1 MGTKEPKDSKTMD
14 KLKQFFRLNKGGAN
28 YKYREDFIL
37 TPELIKDLSPES
49 SMNHRMKALKEL
61 TDKVE
66 LYRLEDH
73 AAEKLWTILSD
84 LLQDN
89 VALEHRHTAFAFF
102 RRLVIGQYERLGM
115 LRVHFFN
122 LIKNH
127 ENVEDIEPRLDLLI
141 SLTENGKDIL
151 HFEEEIGPFLL
162 EWTAPVVE
170 VGRAPK
176 LLELFN
182 NVLKYN
188 AAYIDG
194 EVVDTLMANTC
205 FLCCHSPSDT
215 VIQSCLHI
223 LDTIVCY
230 SNIPRPSF
238 PSFIATLC
246 RTVNVEAHALTSWKI
261 MRNVMGTYMGHSSIG
276 MLCSI
281 LKDDESLLDPG
292 LMRGAVFYLMMG
304 IWSHQRVTSLKISF
318 TAILTPYIKAF
329 ESKHPVVIFEVI
341 SSVHCLVKRHGQEL
355 EAPCWR
361 LVLEICELTAS
372 FIETLTIKVPSA
384 QISSYLHDTLNL
396 IEHLIDVGHFS
407 GSHLNYYTVIEKCY
421 KTRPE
426 VSVLRLINYL
436 ASNIAPIRL
445 DWMEDLSSLVERF
458 YKKETRPNI
467 RIKTVDVLLN
477 IYQLTCGLYGK
488 EIIQNIVLVHLVDVH
503 LDEDQ
508 SVRTAVAQVLMEICS
523 KYLDDASQFFRMM
536 EIVEKILVHPFET
549 YDPSKPSLMEADCKD
564 VETIV
569 EGLIK
574 NFSKLFCHSPA
585 KHAVHIYQVLVGH
598 LDLHNS
604 KPAVFDYV
612 PSIRCKIIDWLVKL
626 RADSDYK
633 LGCPVGNEV
642 QFSSFIRVN
651 HRQLPPP
658 SPCPS
663 PSPIPP
669 VSSSLYHF
677 LSLANALKAI
687 VICMKQ
693 ELDWQVLSMILQE
706 TPQIIKNRALVLS
719 RLHGEVDMLAGAL
732 CAMVTDK
739 TLGLPEN
746 LRNTPAKFTRSDFHS
761 YIFPVLAAVAG
772 HHGYLEPSLQQKL
785 IKCLEYGLASRSAR
799 QCVTALTV
807 CTLEL
812 RDAMV
817 KLLPEVLLNLSKIT
831 ATVHIAIPML
841 EFLSTLTRIPKVFNS
856 FVGDQYMSVFAISL
870 PYTNPFKYNHYTV
883 SLAHHVIAVW
893 FLKCRLPFRRDFVKF
908 IIKGLRANVLAPFEE
923 EDRRQKADFI
933 NEDSSNR
940 KRSSSLTE
948 QGSRTRARQLAGARL
963 ENARAN
969 MDLKPQLDESLM
981 TFHRELTE
989 TCIDLMV
996 RYTHFTSAGIP
1007 KRLSTADFLL
1017 NGGQSV
1023 TWIIGHKLITVT
1035 TSGCCQKALKHGLC
1049 DRCAQFCR
1057 INKDNPL
1064 SPTSETAGDQERKP
1078 QAGMK
1083 HTSLSRSSSNDI
1095 PQMPLASNS
1104 STAASSP
1111 NEEQK
1116 RGIESM
1122 TMESDPNRVDQ
1133 LIFAMDRR
1141 EPQICA
1147 CWCQGWA
1154 EIHIRRPTGDMSWIM
1169 RLQNQKLTAQTDVAF
1184 ADIATLLFPSLSKK
1198 SGQDSELKL
1207 DYDEEDIASF
1217 PSLVEL
1223 RQASDPVSIP
1233 GSPVRRSPSRHSSR
1247 DSVETMGD
1255 DDDDLDDGKSGRSR
1269 NPVRRSNSS
1278 PEMSASWKN
1287 PFLSGAGLN
1296 AALSDEERMTGRGD
1310 SMADKKKTGYSKD
1323 LRVNCEAIPEE
1334 IAGLGTT
1341 PPSQG
1346 SMISQQ
1352 PAATTLTQ
1360 PVAQPPENKPT
1371 TAEKQPTQ
1379 PSEQQ
1384 LKKGFEAT
1392 TASSQVTTTAG
1403 FQEPKRPEKVTL
1415 TALKIG
1421 ERSNDVIQPQPPPST
1436 GHKPPA
1442 LNPTPAH
1449 LTSKPPLS
1457 PPPSQLSPRLQPKH
1471 VKDQDLSR
1479 PDPSSLA
1486 PLAFRRDR
1494 GYTISVMSPVRK
1506 PRSDWDPA
1514 AAAAKVRPSAQRPK
1528 EQPRSGVSPC
1538 FVFLQLYHNAFFGHS
1553 FDRPICLP
1561 STNLVQRAVKNL
1573 DWINPYEI
1581 HKIGVVYV
1589 GPGQASNETEI
1600 LGNKFGSC
1608 RYSAF
1613 LQNLGTCIKL
1623 SDTSDHVFLG
1633 GLDKTGEDGTFSY
1646 IWEDDVMQVIFH
1658 VATLMPNHEDVD
1670 PNFNNKKKHIGNDFV
1685 TIVYNESGEDYNI
1698 KTLKAQFSYASV
1710 VVRPLEH
1717 DCNEVLVKA
1726 RDDLVEHIGHTEPKI
1741 VSDKNVALLARQLAL
1756 HANLASMISQSLSN
1770 NRNDPYAS
1778 NWLERLR
1785 QIKRIKNRAVQELSA
1800 QGSSSGNLGPNA
1812 DRMNANMRMQVE
1824 DFTEY
1829 T

>member
-61 TDKVE
+61 MDNVV

-102 RRLVIGQYERLGM
+102 RCLVNGQYERLGM

-122 LIKNH
+122 LIKH
-127 ENVEDIEPRLDLLI
+127 ENSEDIEPRLDLLI

-170 VGRAPK
+170 LGRAPD

-246 RTVNVEAHALTSWKI
+246 RTVNVEAYALTSWKI

-304 IWSHQRVTSLKISF
+304 LWSQKKVTSLKISF

-361 LVLEICELTAS
+361 LVLEICQLTAS
-372 FIETLTIKVPSA
+372 FIETLTIKVPCA

-396 IEHLIDVGHFS
+396 IEHLIDVGHFR
-407 GSHLNYYTVIEKCY
+407 GSLPNYYSVIEKCY

-426 VSVLRLINYL
+426 VSVLRLINFL
-436 ASNIAPIRL
+436 AMNIAPSQL
-445 DWMEDLSSLVERF
+445 NWMEELNSLVERF
-458 YKKETRPNI
+458 YKNETRPNI

-477 IYQLTCGLYGK
+477 IYQISCGIYGK
-488 EIIQNIVLVHLVDVH
+488 EIVQDIVLVHLVDVH

-508 SVRTAVAQVLMEICS
+508 AVRTAVAQVIMEICS
-523 KYLDDASQFFRMM
+523 QYLDDPSQFFRLM
-536 EIVEKILVHPFET
+536 EIVEKILVNPFKT
-549 YDPSKPSLMEADCKD
+549 YDASKPSLMETDCKD
-564 VETIV
+564 VETVV

-574 NFSKLFCHSPA
+574 NFSKLFCRSPA
-585 KHAVHIYQVLVGH
+585 KHAVHTYQVLVGH
-598 LDLHNS
+598 LDMHNNR
-604 KPAVFDYV
+604 PTVFDYV
-612 PSIRCKIIDWLVKL
+612 PSIRCKIIDWLIKL

-642 QFSSFIRVN
+642 QFSAFIRVN

-658 SPCPS
+658 SPSPCPS

-669 VSSSLYHF
+669 RLLITYYY

-687 VICMKQ
+687 VICMRH
-693 ELDWQVLSMILQE
+693 ELDWQVMSMILQE
-706 TPQIIKNRALVLS
+706 THQIIKNRALVLS
-719 RLHGEVDMLAGAL
+719 RLHGEVDRLAGTL
-732 CAMVTDK
+732 CAMF
-739 TLGLPEN
+739 L
-746 LRNTPAKFTRSDFHS
+746 
-761 YIFPVLAAVAG
+761 
-772 HHGYLEPSLQQKL
+772 
-785 IKCLEYGLASRSAR
+785 GLASRSAR

-841 EFLSTLTRIPKVFNS
+841 EFLSTLTRIPKVFYS

-963 ENARAN
+963 ENARPPV
-969 MDLKPQLDESLM
+969 DLKPQLDESLM

-1064 SPTSETAGDQERKP
+1064 SPTSETAGDQDKKA
-1078 QAGMK
+1078 QTGMK

-1111 NEEQK
+1111 NEEMK
-1116 RGIESM
+1116 RGIESL
-1122 TMESDPNRVDQ
+1122 TLESDPNRVDQ
-1133 LIFAMDRR
+1133 IIFSMDRR

-1154 EIHIRRPTGDMSWIM
+1154 EIHVKRPTGDMSWIM
-1169 RLQNQKLTAQTDVAF
+1169 RLQNHKLTAQTDVAF
-1184 ADIATLLFPSLSKK
+1184 ADVATLLFPTLSKK
-1198 SGQDSELKL
+1198 SGQDADLNI
-1207 DYDEEDIASF
+1207 DFDEEDIASF

-1223 RQASDPVSIP
+1223 RQTSDPVSIP
-1233 GSPVRRSPSRHSSR
+1233 GSPIRRSPSRHSSR

-1255 DDDDLDDGKSGRSR
+1255 EDDDLDDGRSGRSR

-1287 PFLSGAGLN
+1287 PFLSGAGLS
-1296 AALSDEERMTGRGD
+1296 AALSDEERLPGRAD
-1310 SMADKKKTGYSKD
+1310 SMADKKKTAFSKD

-1334 IAGLGTT
+1334 IGGLGTT
-1341 PPSQG
+1341 PPSVSQG
-1346 SMISQQ
+1346 SMASHQPAPTTVPQPISQPAETKQ
-1352 PAATTLTQ
+1352 PAAEKP
-1360 PVAQPPENKPT
+1360 PV
-1371 TAEKQPTQ
+1371 Q

-1384 LKKGFEAT
+1384 PKKGFEA
-1392 TASSQVTTTAG
+1392 STTTSVPATTM
-1403 FQEPKRPEKVTL
+1403 ELKRPDKVAL
-1415 TALKIG
+1415 AALKISDRPVDG
-1421 ERSNDVIQPQPPPST
+1421 GQAST
-1436 GHKPPA
+1436 TTHKPGLPA

-1471 VKDQDLSR
+1471 IKDQDLSR

-1506 PRSDWDPA
+1506 PRSDWDPT
-1514 AAAAKVRPSAQRPK
+1514 AKVRLPPSAQRPK

-1561 STNLVQRAVKNL
+1561 STNSVQRAVKNL

-1589 GPGQASNETEI
+1589 GPGQANNETEI

-1633 GLDKTGEDGTFSY
+1633 GLDKTGEDGIFSY

-1658 VATLMPNHEDVD
+1658 IATLMPNNEDVD
-1670 PNFNNKKKHIGNDFV
+1670 PHFTNKKKHIGNDFV

-1785 QIKRIKNRAVQELSA
+1785 QIKRIKTRAMQELSA
-1800 QGSSSGNLGPNA
+1800 QGASSGGLGPNA
-1812 DRMNANMRMQVE
+1812 DRINAANMRQQVE